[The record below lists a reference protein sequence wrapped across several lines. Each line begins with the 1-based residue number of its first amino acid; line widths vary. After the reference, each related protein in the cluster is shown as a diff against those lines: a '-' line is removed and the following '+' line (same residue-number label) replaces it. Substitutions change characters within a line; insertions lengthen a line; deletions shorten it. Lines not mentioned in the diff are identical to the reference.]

1 MRKLL
6 FVVFTCFVAQ
16 VNAQDGLFSLE
27 RAPTRKGIVFGF
39 NGGVDFPLGDMAD
52 RFGTSYRVG
61 GEIFYKTK
69 TNWLFGAKFD
79 YLFGNKIKE
88 DSLMI
93 NISDPDGGFISQI
106 GQRVGVNIFERG
118 FLTGLEVGKI
128 FPLGR
133 TSGDNGIMTMT
144 TVGLMQHKIFIR
156 DRDDIISPLK
166 GDYKK
171 GYDRLTNGLFLEQYI
186 GYVYYDPNSLVNF
199 NIGLD
204 IVAGFTKGRRDFLYD
219 VMRTDNIARVDIL
232 FGIRAGWY
240 LPIFR
245 RKSEEL
251 FF

>member
-1 MRKLL
+1 MRKILTAIVLL
-6 FVVFTCFVAQ
+6 SVLQA
-16 VNAQDGLFSLE
+16 NAQDGLFSLE
-27 RAPTRKGIVFGF
+27 RAPARKGVVFGF
-39 NGGVDFPLGDMAD
+39 NGGVDFPFADMAD

-69 TNWLFGAKFD
+69 SNWLFGAKFD

-93 NISDPDGGFISQI
+93 NISDPNGAFISQI
-106 GQRVGVNIFERG
+106 GQRVGVTIFERG
-118 FLTGLEVGKI
+118 FLTGIEAGKI
-128 FPLGR
+128 FPIGR
-133 TSGDNGIMTMT
+133 VSGDNGIMTMT

-156 DRDDIISPLK
+156 DRDDIISPIK

-171 GYDRLTNGLFLEQYI
+171 GYDRLTNGTFIEQYV
-186 GYVYYDPNSLVNF
+186 GYVYYDPKGLVNF
-199 NIGLD
+199 NIGID
-204 IVAGFTKGRRDFLYD
+204 FVAGFTKGRRDFLYD
-219 VMRTDNIARVDIL
+219 VMRTDNNARVDIL

-240 LPIFR
+240 LPIFK